1 MELPTLVGAD
11 QLQRSSTIFLT
22 SCQYVWKLHPK
33 ELNMCLLN
41 HKCPIFNADMC
52 ILERCLH
59 WNKKKKCTHPQ
70 KHFKKFKKETK
81 ILKQSNS
88 QEELF

>member
-1 MELPTLVGAD
+1 
-11 QLQRSSTIFLT
+11 
-22 SCQYVWKLHPK
+22 
-33 ELNMCLLN
+33 MCLLN

-81 ILKQSNS
+81 ILKQTNS